1 MNIYYYLLFI
11 IYYLLFIFIKIAKYV
26 LYFWI
31 RSNCNTMADYSKMNC
46 EDIKL
51 FIFEWIILH
60 PEAGKGIKYV
70 RNLNKQDLIK
80 VCLYIGGK
88 LSKDVLM
95 EDVIIP
101 KRNQFREI
109 AKQRAIKMKEG
120 YDE

>member
-1 MNIYYYLLFI
+1 
-11 IYYLLFIFIKIAKYV
+11 
-26 LYFWI
+26 
-31 RSNCNTMADYSKMNC
+31 MNC

-60 PEAGKGIKYV
+60 PEAGNGIKYV

-101 KRNQFREI
+101 KRNHYREI

-120 YDE
+120 YYE